1 MSTAAARPCIEDQ
14 SCRCPNCDAARDAL
28 AIGLASTLALAKADL
43 ATHGVGPAAARET
56 LAATGRRTYKRI
68 AMESRT
74 KWRPTAAEFEDALR
88 RALDLLF
95 PPTA

>member
-1 MSTAAARPCIEDQ
+1 MKAAAPPCVEDQ

-43 ATHGVGPAAARET
+43 ATHGVAAAVARET
-56 LAATGRRTYKRI
+56 LAATGRRTYKRV

-74 KWRPTAAEFEDALR
+74 TWRPTAAEFDDALD
-88 RALDLLF
+88 RALTLLF
-95 PPTA
+95 PPKP